1 MTFLQSEILLLLHPF
16 TPFVTEELWSLTKFN
31 TFFKKPLISHVSK
44 ASYLLTKPQILKS
57 KNINILIG
65 FISEIRSLKASL
77 GISPGSFCNLFLNE
91 SSATFRNLIKKNS
104 DIVKRLARV
113 KEVDFSQN
121 ISSSVIKILVNDE
134 NIKIK
139 FDNDINLND
148 QKELQVKKI
157 NELNKKISST
167 EQKLKNK
174 GFVDNA
180 PKNIVDNEREMLSNY
195 KIDLEKINN
204 ILRSFI

>member
-1 MTFLQSEILLLLHPF
+1 M
-16 TPFVTEELWSLTKFN
+16 
-31 TFFKKPLISHVSK
+31 
-44 ASYLLTKPQILKS
+44 LTKPQILKS

-91 SSATFRNLIKKNS
+91 SSVTFQNLIKKNL

-121 ISSSVIKILVNDE
+121 VSSSVIKILVNDE

-139 FDNDINLND
+139 FDNNINLND

>member
-1 MTFLQSEILLLLHPF
+1 M
-16 TPFVTEELWSLTKFN
+16 
-31 TFFKKPLISHVSK
+31 
-44 ASYLLTKPQILKS
+44 
-57 KNINILIG
+57 
-65 FISEIRSLKASL
+65 
-77 GISPGSFCNLFLNE
+77 
-91 SSATFRNLIKKNS
+91 
-104 DIVKRLARV
+104 
-113 KEVDFSQN
+113 DFSQN
-121 ISSSVIKILVNDE
+121 VSSSVIKILVNDE

>member
-1 MTFLQSEILLLLHPF
+1 M
-16 TPFVTEELWSLTKFN
+16 
-31 TFFKKPLISHVSK
+31 
-44 ASYLLTKPQILKS
+44 
-57 KNINILIG
+57 
-65 FISEIRSLKASL
+65 

-91 SSATFRNLIKKNS
+91 SSATFQNLIKKNS